1 MNQIDTDTETE
12 IEKFQHH
19 TCLIFFQIKL
29 VNINASD
36 VVDGRPGANLKETI
50 SFHLVKSKL
59 S

>member
-1 MNQIDTDTETE
+1 MNPIDTDTETE

-36 VVDGRPGANLKETI
+36 VVDGRPGANLKKNYFF
-50 SFHLVKSKL
+50 SSG
-59 S
+59 